1 MWWWLKLGW
10 RLRKLKPEL
19 EAILRMKF
27 SLNAVVQLLALAG
40 QGIVQV
46 QDMLPP
52 KGKFWA
58 AVALAGV
65 QGVVGVLAHFAN
77 PDGTPA
83 ALPYQEKKQ

>member
-52 KGKFWA
+52 RGKFWA
-58 AVALAGV
+58 AVSLAAV
-65 QGVVGVLAHFAN
+65 QGLVGVLAHFAN

-83 ALPYQEKKQ
+83 SQPYTEAKK